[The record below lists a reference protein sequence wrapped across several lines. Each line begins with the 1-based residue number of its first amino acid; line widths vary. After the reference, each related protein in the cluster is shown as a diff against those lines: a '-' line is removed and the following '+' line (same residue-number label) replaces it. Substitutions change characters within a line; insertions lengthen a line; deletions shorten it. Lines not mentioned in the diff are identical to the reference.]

1 MADNSYRRNQNRNI
15 SKTSQIAEEIS
26 EDLKNDLLVA
36 FNLYKNEEGLISKL
50 KLRTILFSF
59 AMYKSAPK
67 DINDYI
73 SEYFPKQEEFT
84 FDSLLKLVFN
94 KLYSKAY
101 FYF

>member
-1 MADNSYRRNQNRNI
+1 MSDNSYRRNPNRNI
-15 SKTSQIAEEIS
+15 TKNSPSVEEIS

-50 KLRTILFSF
+50 KLRTLLFSF

-73 SEYFPKQEEFT
+73 AEYFPKQEEFT
-84 FDSLLKLVFN
+84 FDNLLKLVFN
-94 KLYSKAY
+94 KL
-101 FYF
+101 

>member
-1 MADNSYRRNQNRNI
+1 MSDTSYRRNQNRQI
-15 SKTSQIAEEIS
+15 SKNTSHVEEIS

-50 KLRTILFSF
+50 KLRTLLFSF
-59 AMYKSAPK
+59 AMYKSSPK

-84 FDSLLKLVFN
+84 FDNLMKLVFN
-94 KLYSKAY
+94 KL
-101 FYF
+101 

>member
-1 MADNSYRRNQNRNI
+1 MTDNSYRRNQNRNT
-15 SKTSQIAEEIS
+15 SKNSPIVEEIS

-50 KLRTILFSF
+50 KLRTLLFSF

-67 DINDYI
+67 DINDFI

-84 FDSLLKLVFN
+84 FENLLKLVFN
-94 KLYSKAY
+94 KL
-101 FYF
+101 

>member
-1 MADNSYRRNQNRNI
+1 MTDTSYRRNQNRNVTKNNAI
-15 SKTSQIAEEIS
+15 VEEIS

-36 FNLYKNEEGLISKL
+36 FNLYKNEEGFISKL

-73 SEYFPKQEEFT
+73 AEYFPKQEEFS
-84 FDSLLKLVFN
+84 FDNLMKLVFN
-94 KLYSKAY
+94 KL
-101 FYF
+101 

>member
-1 MADNSYRRNQNRNI
+1 MTDNSYRRNQNRNT
-15 SKTSQIAEEIS
+15 SKNSPIVEEIS

-50 KLRTILFSF
+50 KIRTLLFSF

-67 DINDYI
+67 DINDFI

-84 FDSLLKLVFN
+84 FENLLKLVLN
-94 KLYSKAY
+94 KL
-101 FYF
+101 

>member
-1 MADNSYRRNQNRNI
+1 MTDTSYRRNQNRNV
-15 SKTSQIAEEIS
+15 SKNNAIVEEIS

-36 FNLYKNEEGLISKL
+36 FNLYKNEEGFISKL

-73 SEYFPKQEEFT
+73 AEYFPKQEEFS
-84 FDSLLKLVFN
+84 FDNLMKLVFN
-94 KLYSKAY
+94 KL
-101 FYF
+101 